1 MCLHC
6 HPCLLVLWAT
16 DQQRHDRQGLIYST
30 YRHTCKVTLR
40 QTPKRKQHASKIQP
54 SRRRLVWGRPTEQN
68 INNNNHSNT
77 RTLQG
82 TTIARCCRG
91 FRSFLAL
98 LNGSSHAPM
107 SYIVFTTTLK
117 YTPRKPRDYTPH
129 NAEETLQKKLRSRLG
144 KVRSGNENNS
154 SLNKK
159 QIPRVSVCLC

>member
-16 DQQRHDRQGLIYST
+16 DQQRHDDRKGLIYST

-54 SRRRLVWGRPTEQN
+54 SRRRLVWGLPTEQN
-68 INNNNHSNT
+68 INNTSNT

-107 SYIVFTTTLK
+107 SYIVFTTTLN
-117 YTPRKPRDYTPH
+117 YTPQNHATIHPTMQKKHYK
-129 NAEETLQKKLRSRLG
+129 KKLRSRLG